1 MSIGTSPD
9 GIEMVILPPTRDLGD
24 GFKVRRALPTAQR
37 RMVGPFVF
45 FDQMG
50 EVVFGAGKGL
60 DVRPHPHIGLATLTY
75 LLQGEIMHRD
85 SVGSA
90 QAIRPGAVN
99 WMIAGSGIV
108 HSERTAPITRA
119 AGHTLFGVQ
128 TWLALPKAYEE
139 VSPSFSHYP
148 EDSIPSAEADGV
160 ALRVVAGSA
169 EGLRS
174 PVTVFSDTLYV
185 DVVMHAGSSYRVPP
199 EHIERAVY
207 VIQGAIAVEGQEGSF
222 DTNQL
227 VVLRPG
233 AEVVVRAAASARL
246 IVIGGEPLSEKRHIY
261 WNFVSSSPERIQ
273 QAADDWRAERF
284 AQVAGET
291 ERIPLPADPFI
302 ARTSDTPD
310 RR

>member
-1 MSIGTSPD
+1 MSFATSVP
-9 GIEMVILPPTRDLGD
+9 GVEMVILPPTRDLGD
-24 GFKVRRALPTAQR
+24 GFKVRRALPSAQR

-50 EVVFGAGKGL
+50 EVVFDAGKGL

-108 HSERTAPITRA
+108 HSERTAPDTRA

-128 TWLALPKAYEE
+128 TWLALPRVSEE
-139 VSPSFSHYP
+139 VAPSFTHYQAAV
-148 EDSIPSAEADGV
+148 IPSAEADGTK
-160 ALRVVAGSA
+160 LRVVAGTA
-169 EGLRS
+169 DGMRS

-185 DVVMHAGSSYRVPP
+185 DVELRAGARYRVPP
-199 EHIERAVY
+199 EHIERALY
-207 VIQGAIAVEGQEGSF
+207 VIQGAVTVEGQDGEF
-222 DTNQL
+222 ATNQL

-233 AEVVVRAAASARL
+233 AEVVVRAPNAARL
-246 IVIGGEPLSEKRHIY
+246 IVVGGEPLAEKRHIY
-261 WNFVSSSPERIQ
+261 WNFVSSSPERIN
-273 QAADDWRAERF
+273 QAAEDWRAERF
-284 AQVAGET
+284 AKVPGET
-291 ERIPLPADPFI
+291 ERIPLPSDPF
-302 ARTSDTPD
+302 RPH
-310 RR
+310 